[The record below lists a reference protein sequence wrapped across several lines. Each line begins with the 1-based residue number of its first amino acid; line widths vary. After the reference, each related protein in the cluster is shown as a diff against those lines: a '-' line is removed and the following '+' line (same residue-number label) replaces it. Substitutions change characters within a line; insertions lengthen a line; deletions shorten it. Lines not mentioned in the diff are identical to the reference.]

1 MTGALIASA
10 VIGGASA
17 VYSSNKADKAAKR
30 GEALSKQSLA
40 LQQRQ
45 QMFDENRYME
55 AEGEYQKWKS
65 IYGPLQEDLGT
76 YYKNLTGK
84 QLSNREVI
92 RIQDASQKA
101 KEKIKAHLAQ
111 SGRADSGL
119 EHALLAKVDYDAEIQ
134 KAESVSTAEERVVNA
149 KTKFLSLGLNQANI
163 IKGQQA
169 NASASMRSGVNAQ
182 GNILAGQANAER
194 ANAAAQGSI
203 WTNYAGEVQGL
214 LGYGAR
220 MYTANNANKTDDVLE
235 MF

>member
-1 MTGALIASA
+1 MTGALITSA

-30 GEALSKQSLA
+30 GEALSRQSLA

-76 YYKNLTGK
+76 YYKNLTGT

-101 KEKIKAHLAQ
+101 KEKIKAHL
-111 SGRADSGL
+111 
-119 EHALLAKVDYDAEIQ
+119 
-134 KAESVSTAEERVVNA
+134 
-149 KTKFLSLGLNQANI
+149 
-163 IKGQQA
+163 
-169 NASASMRSGVNAQ
+169 
-182 GNILAGQANAER
+182 
-194 ANAAAQGSI
+194 
-203 WTNYAGEVQGL
+203 
-214 LGYGAR
+214 
-220 MYTANNANKTDDVLE
+220 
-235 MF
+235 